1 VSPIAD
7 LAATLYSTPKRIH
20 LIGIGGSGLS
30 AIAQVLLEEG
40 YAVSGSDQQASP
52 ATESLLARGAQVAI
66 GHRAEAVVG
75 ADLVVVSSAIP
86 SGNPEIAEA
95 RARHIPVIKRAEL
108 LGRMMRDRRGVAVAG
123 THGKTTTTGMVA
135 QILLEAGQDP
145 TFIVGGVIGSL
156 GTNARAGSGPFV
168 VEADEYDRTF
178 LGLRPWAAVVTNVE
192 HDHPDCYPTFEAML
206 GAFGEFVDLLPPEGV
221 LVTCCDNPP
230 AKALGEQRAARIEAA
245 RRGEPAWSP
254 RKGQP
259 VVMYGLG
266 DNAAW
271 RAVDVQ
277 ANNAGGSDYVLLHH
291 GQSAGLVR
299 LRVPGLH
306 NVVNSLAALAVADQL
321 GVSFSQASRS
331 LTEFRGMLRRFE
343 IKGEAAGVT
352 VVDDYGHHP
361 TEIKAT
367 LAAARARFPGRGIWA
382 VFQPHTYSRA
392 KTLMDDFAKAFADA
406 DHVIV
411 TDIYASRERDTLG
424 ISSADIVAR
433 MNDMRRREVRRDVR
447 HIPGLDQAAAYLLAN
462 VKPGDVVITL
472 SAGDGNLVG
481 ETLLAGLRQKPGN
494 RKGAGCP
501 WEVPGDEAGH
511 NGRGPG

>member
-1 VSPIAD
+1 MSPIAD
-7 LAATLYSTPKRIH
+7 LAAKKCIH

-52 ATESLLARGAQVAI
+52 ATESLIARGALVAI
-66 GHRAEAVVG
+66 GHRAENVIG

-86 SGNPEIAEA
+86 QGNPEIAEA
-95 RARHIPVIKRAEL
+95 RRRGLPVIKRAEL
-108 LGRMMRDRRGVAVAG
+108 LGRMMRGRRGVAVAG
-123 THGKTTTTGMVA
+123 THGKTTTTGMIA
-135 QILLEAGQDP
+135 QILLDAGQDP

-156 GTNARAGSGPFV
+156 GTNARAGTGPFV
-168 VEADEYDRTF
+168 IEADEYDRTF
-178 LGLRPWAAVVTNVE
+178 LGLQPWAAVVTNVE
-192 HDHPDCYPTFEAML
+192 HDHPDCYPTFEAMF
-206 GAFGEFVDLLPPEGV
+206 GAFGEFVDLLPPHGV
-221 LVTCCDNPP
+221 LVACRDNPP
-230 AKALGEQRAARIEAA
+230 AKELGEQRVN
-245 RRGEPAWSP
+245 
-254 RKGQP
+254 KGQP

-271 RAVDVQ
+271 RGVDVQ
-277 ANNAGGSDYVLLHH
+277 SNNAGGSDYVLLRD
-291 GQSAGLVR
+291 GQSVGLVR

-321 GVSFSQASRS
+321 GVSFTRACKS

-343 IKGEAAGVT
+343 IKGEVAGVT

-367 LAAARARFPGRGIWA
+367 LAAARARFPGCGIWA
-382 VFQPHTYSRA
+382 VFQPHTYSRTKA
-392 KTLMDDFAKAFADA
+392 LMDDFAKAFADA

-424 ISSADIVAR
+424 ISSADIVVR
-433 MNDMRRREVRRDVR
+433 MNDVRRRDAR
-447 HIPGLDQAAAYLLAN
+447 HIPELGKAAEYLLAN

-481 ETLLAGLRQKPGN
+481 EKLLAGLRQRP
-494 RKGAGCP
+494 R
-501 WEVPGDEAGH
+501 
-511 NGRGPG
+511 NGREAR

>member
-1 VSPIAD
+1 MSPIAN
-7 LAATLYSTPKRIH
+7 LAAKQRIH

-40 YAVSGSDQQASP
+40 YAVSGSDQQASL
-52 ATESLLARGAQVAI
+52 ATESLAARGAQVAI
-66 GHRAEAVVG
+66 GHRAENVVG

-86 SGNPEIAEA
+86 QGNPEIAEA
-95 RARHIPVIKRAEL
+95 RARRIPVVKRAEL

-123 THGKTTTTGMVA
+123 THGKTTTTGMIA

-168 VEADEYDRTF
+168 IEADEYDRTF
-178 LGLRPWAAVVTNVE
+178 LGLQPWAAVVTNVE
-192 HDHPDCYPTFEAML
+192 HDHPDCYPTFEAMF
-206 GAFGEFVDLLPPEGV
+206 GAFGEFVDLLPPDGV
-221 LVTCCDNPP
+221 LVACHDNPP
-230 AKALGEQRAARIEAA
+230 AKELGEQRAN
-245 RRGEPAWSP
+245 
-254 RKGQP
+254 KGQP

-277 ANNAGGSDYVLLHH
+277 ANNAGGSDYVLLHN
-291 GQSAGLVR
+291 GQSVGLVR

-306 NVVNSLAALAVADQL
+306 NIVNSLAALAVVDQL
-321 GVSFSQASRS
+321 GVSFAQACKS

-367 LAAARARFPGRGIWA
+367 LAAARARFPGRAIWA
-382 VFQPHTYSRA
+382 VFQPHTYSRTKA
-392 KTLMDDFAKAFADA
+392 LMDDFAKAFADA
-406 DHVIV
+406 DHVVV
-411 TDIYASRERDTLG
+411 TDIYASREHDTLG

-433 MNDMRRREVRRDVR
+433 MNDTRRRDVR
-447 HIPGLDQAAAYLLAN
+447 HIPGLDAAAAYLLAN

-481 ETLLAGLRQKPGN
+481 EKLLAELRQRPSNG
-494 RKGAGCP
+494 KGA
-501 WEVPGDEAGH
+501 
-511 NGRGPG
+511 R

>member
-1 VSPIAD
+1 VSPIAN
-7 LAATLYSTPKRIH
+7 LAARKRIH

-30 AIAQVLLEEG
+30 AIAQVLLDEG
-40 YAVSGSDQQASP
+40 YAVSGSDQQA
-52 ATESLLARGAQVAI
+52 AVTTESLAARGAQVAI
-66 GHRAEAVVG
+66 GHRAENVVG

-86 SGNPEIAEA
+86 QSNPEVIEA
-95 RARHIPVIKRAEL
+95 RARRIPVVKRAEL
-108 LGRMMRDRRGVAVAG
+108 LGRMMQGRRGVAVAG
-123 THGKTTTTGMVA
+123 THGKTTTTGMIA

-156 GTNARAGSGPFV
+156 GTNARAGTGPFV
-168 VEADEYDRTF
+168 IEADEYDRTF
-178 LGLRPWAAVVTNVE
+178 LGLQPWAAVVTNVE
-192 HDHPDCYPTFEAML
+192 HDHPDCYPTFEAMF
-206 GAFGEFVDLLPPEGV
+206 GAFGEFVDLLPPNGV
-221 LVTCCDNPP
+221 LVACRDNPP
-230 AKALGEQRAARIEAA
+230 AKELGEQRA
-245 RRGEPAWSP
+245 S
-254 RKGQP
+254 KGQP
-259 VVMYGLG
+259 VVMYGLNN
-266 DNAAW
+266 NAAW
-271 RAVDVQ
+271 RAVDAQ
-277 ANNAGGSDYVLLHH
+277 SNNAGGSDYVLLRE

-321 GVSFSQASRS
+321 GVPFAQACES
-331 LTEFRGMLRRFE
+331 LKEFRGVLRRFE

-382 VFQPHTYSRA
+382 VFQPHTYSRT
-392 KTLMDDFAKAFADA
+392 KTLMDDFVGAFADA

-424 ISSADIVAR
+424 ISSADLVAR
-433 MNDMRRREVRRDVR
+433 MVGGRNRDVR
-447 HIPGLDQAAAYLLAN
+447 HIAGLDDAAAHLLAN

-481 ETLLAGLRQKPGN
+481 EKLLARLRQRPGDG
-494 RKGAGCP
+494 KGA
-501 WEVPGDEAGH
+501 
-511 NGRGPG
+511 R

>member
-1 VSPIAD
+1 MSPIAD
-7 LAATLYSTPKRIH
+7 LAATLYPTPLHSTPLYSTPKRIH

-52 ATESLLARGAQVAI
+52 ATESLAARGAQVAI
-66 GHRAEAVVG
+66 GHRAETVVG

-86 SGNPEIAEA
+86 PGNPEIAEA
-95 RARHIPVIKRAEL
+95 RARHIPVVKRAEL

-206 GAFGEFVDLLPPEGV
+206 GAFGEFVDLLPPDGV
-221 LVTCCDNPP
+221 LVACQDNLP
-230 AKALGEQRAARIEAA
+230 AKVLGEQWAL
-245 RRGEPAWSP
+245 

-291 GQSAGLVR
+291 RQSAGLVR

-321 GVSFSQASRS
+321 GVSFAQASRS

-343 IKGEAAGVT
+343 IKGQAAGVT

-382 VFQPHTYSRA
+382 VFQPHTYSRT
-392 KTLMDDFAKAFADA
+392 KTLMDDFCKAFADA

-424 ISSADIVAR
+424 VSSADIVAR
-433 MNDMRRREVRRDVR
+433 MNDVRRRDVR
-447 HIPGLDQAAAYLLAN
+447 HISGLDQAAAYLLAN

-472 SAGDGNLVG
+472 SAGDGNRVG
-481 ETLLAGLRQKPGN
+481 ETLLAALPL
-494 RKGAGCP
+494 ASP
-501 WEVPGDEAGH
+501 
-511 NGRGPG
+511 RG

>member
-1 VSPIAD
+1 VSPIAN
-7 LAATLYSTPKRIH
+7 LAAKKRIH
-20 LIGIGGSGLS
+20 LVGIGGSGLS

-40 YAVSGSDQQASP
+40 YAVSGSDQQASV
-52 ATESLLARGAQVAI
+52 ATEGLAARGAQVAI
-66 GHRAEAVVG
+66 GHRAENVVG

-86 SGNPEIAEA
+86 QGNPEIAEA
-95 RARHIPVIKRAEL
+95 RARRIPIVKRAEL

-123 THGKTTTTGMVA
+123 THGKTTTTGMIA

-168 VEADEYDRTF
+168 IEADEYDRTF
-178 LGLRPWAAVVTNVE
+178 LGLQPWAAVVTNVE
-192 HDHPDCYPTFEAML
+192 HDHPDCYPTFEAMF
-206 GAFGEFVDLLPPEGV
+206 GAFGEFVDLLPPNGV
-221 LVTCCDNPP
+221 LVACRDNPP
-230 AKALGEQRAARIEAA
+230 ARELGAQRAN
-245 RRGEPAWSP
+245 
-254 RKGQP
+254 KGQL
-259 VVMYGLG
+259 VVMYGLN
-266 DNAAW
+266 DTAAW

-277 ANNAGGSDYVLLHH
+277 LNNAGGSDYVLLRH

-321 GVSFSQASRS
+321 GVPFAQASKS
-331 LTEFRGMLRRFE
+331 LTEFRGVLRRFE

-382 VFQPHTYSRA
+382 VFQPHTYSRTKA
-392 KTLMDDFAKAFADA
+392 LIDDFAKAFTDA

-411 TDIYASRERDTLG
+411 TDIYASRECNTLG

-433 MNDMRRREVRRDVR
+433 MNDARRREVR
-447 HIPGLDQAAAYLLAN
+447 HIPGLDQAAAHLLAN

-481 ETLLAGLRQKPGN
+481 EKLLAGLRQRPSNGK
-494 RKGAGCP
+494 
-501 WEVPGDEAGH
+501 EA
-511 NGRGPG
+511 R